1 MEMKELNERSK
12 GGGKVIYAFDG
23 RKPEIDKGAYI
34 SDEAIV
40 IGDVKIGNC
49 CYVGPGAILRGDY
62 GRIVIGFGTAV
73 EENVVVHAPPEQ
85 ACQIGKK
92 VTFGHG
98 AIIHASSIR
107 DMAVIGMG
115 AVLSLGSK
123 VGERTI
129 VAEGAV
135 VRMGQKV
142 PAGVLVAGNPAKVIR
157 DVTSED
163 EERWR
168 KWKQLYIDLAKKYL
182 KIGLQPVN
190 RNDLLPGGTQRGKLS
205 GKKVKVSD
213 RELERKVRN

>member
-1 MEMKELNERSK
+1 
-12 GGGKVIYAFDG
+12 VIYGFDG
-23 RKPEIDKGAYI
+23 RKPEMGKGAYI
-34 SDEAIV
+34 SDHAIV

-62 GRIVIGFGTAV
+62 GKIVIGAGTAV
-73 EENVVVHAPPEQ
+73 EENVFVHAPPDQ
-85 ACQIGKK
+85 ACRIGKK
-92 VTFGHG
+92 VTLGHG

-142 PAGVLVAGNPAKVIR
+142 PAGVVVAGNPATVIR
-157 DVTSED
+157 GVTPED
-163 EERWR
+163 EVRW
-168 KWKQLYIDLAKKYL
+168 KKGKQLYIDLAKKYL
-182 KIGLQPVN
+182 IIGLQPVN
-190 RNDLLPGGTQRGKLS
+190 RNDVLPGGTQRGKLS

-213 RELERKVRN
+213 REWGRKVRN